1 MTYNIAVVA
10 GDGIGPEII
19 DAGIKV
25 AETVAP
31 GRFQF
36 NHVVAGGKSIDE
48 FGVPLTDETL
58 AVCRQSD
65 SVLLGAVGGPKWD
78 RLPGHLRPERACAR
92 NWACSPTS
100 GPPGSSRS
108 SRTPAPSAP
117 KPPPRVS
124 TSSSSGN

>member
-19 DAGIKV
+19 DASIRV
-25 AETVAP
+25 AEAVAP

-36 NHVVAGGKSIDE
+36 NYVIAGGKSIDE

-78 RLPGHLRPERACAR
+78 GLPGHLRPERALLGLRKELGLFANIRPAR
-92 NWACSPTS
+92 LIPVLKDACPL
-100 GPPGSSRS
+100 
-108 SRTPAPSAP
+108 
-117 KPPPRVS
+117 
-124 TSSSSGN
+124 